1 MARISGL
8 VRAGHHRDTDSR
20 ENSLIEADPPVP
32 GTVRRVCQE
41 GCKTKKDKKKDKK
54 KHKKKNKKKK
64 PTPGY

>member
-20 ENSLIEADPPVP
+20 ENSLIEADRPVP

-41 GCKTKKDKKKDKK
+41 GCKTKRKTKEKQKAD
-54 KHKKKNKKKK
+54 
-64 PTPGY
+64 TWILA